1 VGGFAGTLRALMD
14 DHGISSNM
22 LARQLPCDKALISR
36 YRSGR
41 QEPSQRMARRIDDVL
56 GAGGQ
61 LAALARR
68 MADVAT
74 GRAGADADP

>member
-1 VGGFAGTLRALMD
+1 MNEFPGKLRGLMAER
-14 DHGISSNM
+14 GLSTYAA
-22 LARQLPCDKALISR
+22 ARLVPCDPSLISR